1 MSLLKGEIGTQT
13 YSQERA
19 QCGDE
24 GRDEALLPH
33 VKHTRDHQQTARSQ
47 GTGRE
52 QTGSQ
57 SPQDEPPCRHP
68 GLRAPASRTVEQEI
82 SGVDAS
88 QCVVLWYNSFR
99 GPTHM
104 HTHTHLGDPG
114 LVIITFSLPVPW
126 QGGEEGVR

>member
-52 QTGSQ
+52 QT
-57 SPQDEPPCRHP
+57 ERE
-68 GLRAPASRTVEQEI
+68 REERREQN
-82 SGVDAS
+82 SGA
-88 QCVVLWYNSFR
+88 
-99 GPTHM
+99 
-104 HTHTHLGDPG
+104 
-114 LVIITFSLPVPW
+114 
-126 QGGEEGVR
+126 

>member
-1 MSLLKGEIGTQT
+1 MCPYTTMIDVLIKREIGTQT

-57 SPQDEPPCRHP
+57 SPQA
-68 GLRAPASRTVEQEI
+68 APLLTPWPQS
-82 SGVDAS
+82 S
-88 QCVVLWYNSFR
+88 
-99 GPTHM
+99 
-104 HTHTHLGDPG
+104 
-114 LVIITFSLPVPW
+114 SL
-126 QGGEEGVR
+126 